1 MLFLLYHIYTTADY
15 AILFH
20 TFNVLHYTDFTIL
33 YTYTILYYIIL
44 YYTTLHF
51 TTLACRGNTHYIVQ
65 QILQYNVV
73 LPVYGE
79 HF

>member
-1 MLFLLYHIYTTADY
+1 MLTTLYYSIPLMYCTILILLYYTP
-15 AILFH
+15 ILH
-20 TFNVLHYTDFTIL
+20 
-33 YTYTILYYIIL
+33 
-44 YYTTLHF
+44 YTTLHF
-51 TTLACRGNTHYIVQ
+51 TTLACRGTTHYIVQ

>member
-1 MLFLLYHIYTTADY
+1 MLTTLYYSIPLMYCTILILLYYTPY
-15 AILFH
+15 
-20 TFNVLHYTDFTIL
+20 YTLLYNTIL
-33 YTYTILYYIIL
+33 H
-44 YYTTLHF
+44 YTTLHF
-51 TTLACRGNTHYIVQ
+51 TTIACRGTTHYIVQ

>member
-1 MLFLLYHIYTTADY
+1 MLTTLYYSIPLMYCTILILLYYTP
-15 AILFH
+15 IL
-20 TFNVLHYTDFTIL
+20 YFTI
-33 YTYTILYYIIL
+33 YNTILH
-44 YYTTLHF
+44 YTTLHF
-51 TTLACRGNTHYIVQ
+51 TTIACRGTTHYIVQ